1 MWYGR
6 RIMNDRLFLH
16 DKTVVGN
23 PYAHYL
29 RFTVYMFLFW
39 LLISQT
45 FTVKF
50 IVMGLAASFV
60 VSWVCTPL
68 FMIRNH
74 DQTKKYFALGVP
86 LIPFAVYVLWL
97 LKELVLA
104 NIDVAQA
111 TWKKS
116 LPIEPEIIRFQVG
129 FDNPLAIAL
138 LANSITLT
146 PGTITLN
153 VDRQGVYEIHALTPG
168 AAEGIRSGSMMKK
181 VAKLYK
187 EDETFRLLEG

>member
-1 MWYGR
+1 MG
-6 RIMNDRLFLH
+6 DRLFLH
-16 DKTVVGN
+16 DETVVGN
-23 PYAHYL
+23 PFAHYI

-39 LLISQT
+39 LLISQS

-50 IVMGLAASFV
+50 IVMGIVASFV
-60 VSWVCTPL
+60 VAWVCTPL
-68 FMIRNH
+68 FMIRNY

-86 LIPFAVYVLWL
+86 LIPFIGYVIWL
-97 LKELVLA
+97 IKELVLA
-104 NIDVAQA
+104 NIDVAKA

-116 LPIEPEIIRFQVG
+116 LPIEPEVIRFQVL
-129 FDNPLAIAL
+129 FDNPLAIGL

-153 VDRQGVYEIHALTPG
+153 VSRDGVYEIHALTPG
-168 AAEGIRSGSMMKK
+168 AADGIRSGSMMKK

-187 EDETFRLLEG
+187 EDETFRLVEE